1 MSIMSAV
8 QEAMKQAMKDKDTVR
23 LETLRMVKGALLLK
37 EKSTARSE
45 EMSDDEAISALRS
58 EVRKRKDSIEVYQQL
73 GKMDEV
79 AKLEKEIAVIEEFLP
94 QQMGRDEVIQRVK
107 QYLMEHPE
115 INHAGKLTGI
125 MKKELGERVDGKLLN
140 EVCRELLGG

>member
-1 MSIMSAV
+1 MGIMNAV
-8 QEAMKQAMKDKDTVR
+8 QEAMKQAMKDRDTVR
-23 LETLRMVKGALLLK
+23 LETLRMVKAALLLK
-37 EKSTARSE
+37 EKSTARDE
-45 EMSDDEAISALRS
+45 EMSDDEGISALRS
-58 EVRKRKDSIEVYQQL
+58 EVRKRRDSIEVYKQL

-94 QQMGRDEVIQRVK
+94 QQMSKDEVIQRVK
-107 QYLMEHPE
+107 QYLSEHPE
-115 INHAGKLTGI
+115 INHAGKLTGA

>member
-23 LETLRMVKGALLLK
+23 LETLLMVKGALFLK
-37 EKSTARSE
+37 EKSRARSE

-107 QYLMEHPE
+107 QYLAEHPE